1 MFFGK
6 ARDVLSSLVRKKKQC
21 LYCFQSI
28 PKPHESIKIE
38 SCRQTR
44 APGQSATGDLLPEAH
59 ASRHGR
65 DSLWD
70 TTT

>member
-6 ARDVLSSLVRKKKQC
+6 ARHVLSSLVRKKMFV
-21 LYCFQSI
+21 LFT
-28 PKPHESIKIE
+28 KPHESIKIE
-38 SCRQTR
+38 SCRKTR
-44 APGQSATGDLLPEAH
+44 APGQSATRDLLPEAH